1 MGLIFGKTSSCIELL
16 IYACWFTLLVLWT
29 ISDVRKDERDMPL
42 WKKVLYHTFAVG
54 VKNPGGTV
62 SSALKANARD
72 MLRLIG
78 AILLIGVILYAL
90 GVISFIK

>member
-1 MGLIFGKTSSCIELL
+1 MNFICENADTIRNVIL
-16 IYACWFTLLVLWT
+16 AVWFVCLVVWT
-29 ISDVRKDERDMPL
+29 VADVRKDRRKMPL

-62 SSALKANARD
+62 SSALRANARD

-90 GVISFIK
+90 GVITFIK

>member
-1 MGLIFGKTSSCIELL
+1 MNFICENADTIRNVIL
-16 IYACWFTLLVLWT
+16 AVWFVCLVVWT
-29 ISDVRKDERDMPL
+29 VTDVRKDGRNMPL

-62 SSALKANARD
+62 SSALRANARD
-72 MLRLIG
+72 ILRLIG